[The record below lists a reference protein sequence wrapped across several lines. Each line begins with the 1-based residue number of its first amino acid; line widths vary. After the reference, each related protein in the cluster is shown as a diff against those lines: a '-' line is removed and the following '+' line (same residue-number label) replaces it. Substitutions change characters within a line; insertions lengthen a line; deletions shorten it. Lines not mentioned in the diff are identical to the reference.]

1 MVILVHSLV
10 LLSHATWKLIN
21 TNTIIKHYN
30 IQTLAIELCKVYL
43 KQILG
48 NYLQEIIM
56 AIICVQNLIL
66 LFRKFGLYKKYQTQL
81 SGGT

>member
-21 TNTIIKHYN
+21 TNTIIKHN

-66 LFRKFGLYKKYQTQL
+66 LFRKFGLYKKDQTQL